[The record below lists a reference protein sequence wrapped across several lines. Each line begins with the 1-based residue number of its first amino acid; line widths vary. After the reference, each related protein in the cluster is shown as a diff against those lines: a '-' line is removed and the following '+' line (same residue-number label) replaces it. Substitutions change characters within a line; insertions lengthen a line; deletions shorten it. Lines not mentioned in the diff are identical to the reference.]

1 MRPCDVSSAQSFLAE
16 KLLGQAARLF
26 SLDRAVGFVD
36 LTVLGAGEIS
46 AHRVTQRVNRIKGI
60 SNSGGSLNL
69 GCYIRVI
76 KIVVSPEH
84 LPMFPNLRTRAFD
97 IIHFVAFSSL
107 QLPDELGSSTIN
119 VVHSKVVS
127 DKFKR
132 LRRHI
137 LYVCELVN
145 WIERV

>member
-1 MRPCDVSSAQSFLAE
+1 LAE
-16 KLLGQAARLF
+16 KLLGQAAGLF
-26 SLDRAVGFVD
+26 SLDSAVGFVN

-46 AHRVTQRVNRIKGI
+46 VHRVTQGVQGIKGI
-60 SNSGGSLNL
+60 SNSVGSLNL
-69 GCYIRVI
+69 GCYIRVV
-76 KIVVSPEH
+76 KVVIPPEH
-84 LPMFPNLRTRAFD
+84 LPMFPNLRTRTFD

-107 QLPDELGSSTIN
+107 QLSDELGSSTIN

-132 LRRHI
+132 LRWHI

-145 WIERV
+145 WIERI